1 MSEDPFRKV
10 YTPCNEN
17 QKALMNNIK
26 DAAMELYDLMQ
37 QVEKQHDARCAHIA
51 RTRLEE
57 SIMWA
62 IKGVT
67 DAGSKRV

>member
-1 MSEDPFRKV
+1 MQADPFRKV
-10 YTPCNEN
+10 YTPCNDM

-26 DAAMELYDLMQ
+26 DAAMELYDLMV
-37 QVEKQHDARCAHIA
+37 QVEKKHDARCAHIA

-57 SIMWA
+57 SVMWA

-67 DAGSKRV
+67 DARPKRV